1 MNIDLTSTDLLA
13 VAGNGA
19 FVWMVLQL
27 LVRPWLK
34 PKADKLNYPGVM
46 NLIAVGVA
54 LIGAIAATV
63 VLGLSYENILNGV
76 LVALGGAIIAVGGN
90 EMVENMAGWY
100 GKRNNGESS
109 G

>member
-34 PKADKLNYPGVM
+34 PKAKAWWYPAAM
-46 NLIAVGVA
+46 NSVAVGVGMVGA
-54 LIGAIAATV
+54 LAATA
-63 VLGLSYENILNGV
+63 VLGFSYENILNGV

-90 EMVENMAGWY
+90 EMVENMASWY
-100 GKRNNGESS
+100 GKRKVSS
-109 G
+109 D